1 MNVPAA
7 APLHVGVYIDGFN
20 LYYGARAIMGGPGR
34 PGWRWLDLRR
44 FAQHLV
50 DTHSG
55 WQGAQVRRVLYCTAR
70 TSGET
75 NPSRSR
81 DQELY
86 LRALRSTGA
95 VDHIELGHYVNRT
108 ARGPLALPG
117 AGGRPVLTTAAWPVM
132 VQNAAG
138 VAMPGARFMVSV
150 ARREEKGSD
159 VNVATHLLL
168 DLMHRRINAALV
180 VSNDSDLALPI
191 DQARELVPVGLINP
205 SRNYLA
211 GALRGRAS
219 SGPGGHWWYGLVAA
233 DLTGAQLPATIGRLT
248 RPAGW

>member
-1 MNVPAA
+1 MSVPVA
-7 APLHVGVYIDGFN
+7 APLQVGVYIDGFN
-20 LYYGARAIMGGPGR
+20 LYCGARAIMGGPSQ

-44 FAQHLV
+44 FAQRLV
-50 DTHSG
+50 DTQSG
-55 WQGAQVRRVLYCTAR
+55 WQGAQVSRVVYCTAR
-70 TSGET
+70 TSGDT

-86 LRALRSTGA
+86 LRALRSSGA

-117 AGGRPVLTTAAWPVM
+117 AGGRPVLTTSGWPVM

-138 VAMPGARFMVSV
+138 VAIPGARFMVSV

-168 DLMHRRINAALV
+168 DLMHRRTSAALV

-219 SGPGGHWWYGLVAA
+219 TGAGSHWWYSLTAA
-233 DLTGAQLPATIGRLT
+233 DLTCAQLPVTMGRLT
-248 RPAGW
+248 CPAGW